1 MIYTVDLGTMPQ
13 QQVHLDM
20 VVATME
26 VPAIV
31 QIVTAIPPA
40 LVMDL
45 VAIAARLVLAI
56 VQIVTAIPPTLVMDL
71 QGHPITLGIAL
82 RLMDLGITLLAQA
95 MTLITT
101 INLKEVFLP
110 L

>member
-20 VVATME
+20 VAATME
-26 VPAIV
+26 VPALLMDLVAIAAHLVLAIV

-45 VAIAARLVLAI
+45 
-56 VQIVTAIPPTLVMDL
+56 
-71 QGHPITLGIAL
+71 QGHPIALGIAL
-82 RLMDLGITLLAQA
+82 RPMDLGITLLAQA

>member
-20 VVATME
+20 VAATME
-26 VPAIV
+26 VPA
-31 QIVTAIPPA
+31 
-40 LVMDL
+40 LLMDL
-45 VAIAARLVLAI
+45 VAIAAHLVLAI
-56 VQIVTAIPPTLVMDL
+56 VQIVTAAIPPALVMDL
-71 QGHPITLGIAL
+71 QGHPIALGIAL
-82 RLMDLGITLLAQA
+82 RPMDLGITLLAQA

>member
-20 VVATME
+20 VAATME
-26 VPAIV
+26 VPALLMDLVAIAAHLV
-31 QIVTAIPPA
+31 QIVTAAIPPA

-45 VAIAARLVLAI
+45 
-56 VQIVTAIPPTLVMDL
+56 
-71 QGHPITLGIAL
+71 QGHPIALGIAL
-82 RLMDLGITLLAQA
+82 RPMDLGITLLAQA